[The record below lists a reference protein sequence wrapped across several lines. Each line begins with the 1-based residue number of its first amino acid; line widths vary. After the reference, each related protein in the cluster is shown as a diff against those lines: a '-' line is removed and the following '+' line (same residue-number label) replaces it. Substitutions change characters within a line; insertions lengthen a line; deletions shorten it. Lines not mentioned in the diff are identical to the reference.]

1 MGDRK
6 DAARRVIGYSLLGL
20 GGLALIVG
28 VSPLF
33 PIYGPAFFMSALL
46 ASAGIGVLAWK
57 EIRSLFRRARA
68 AIGHAGSARSALA
81 PLLPVK
87 VLALAKERAG
97 FLTVSEVAIA
107 LKVPIDQAEA
117 ALESCASS
125 GAALPDYEP
134 ERGFSRY
141 KFPEFL
147 PPGADQG
154 LIE

>member
-1 MGDRK
+1 MGDRT
-6 DAARRVIGYSLLGL
+6 DLLRRILGYGALGL
-20 GGLALIVG
+20 SALALFVFI
-28 VSPLF
+28 SPAF
-33 PIYGPAFFMSALL
+33 PIRGPALL
-46 ASAGIGVLAWK
+46 ASLALAAGGFTALAGK
-57 EIRSLFRRARA
+57 EIRSLAARARA
-68 AIGHAGSARSALA
+68 ALGDGKPQRPALD

-125 GAALPDYEP
+125 GAALPDYES

-147 PPGADQG
+147 PRGADPD